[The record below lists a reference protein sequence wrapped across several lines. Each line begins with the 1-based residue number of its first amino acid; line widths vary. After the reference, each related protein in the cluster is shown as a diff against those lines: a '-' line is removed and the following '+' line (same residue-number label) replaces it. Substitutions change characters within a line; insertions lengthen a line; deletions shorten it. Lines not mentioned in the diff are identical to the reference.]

1 MDKSDN
7 SIVGDGGFKGTPN
20 DNGVIEIGYG
30 IIEGNPEY
38 IILCDF
44 EYITCSYGLFNQ
56 IYKYLLNGAK
66 LLLTY
71 YCIIWQKLKNSC
83 FKLPFNL

>member
-30 IIEGNPEY
+30 IIEGNLEY
-38 IILCDF
+38 IVL
-44 EYITCSYGLFNQ
+44 
-56 IYKYLLNGAK
+56 
-66 LLLTY
+66 
-71 YCIIWQKLKNSC
+71 
-83 FKLPFNL
+83 